1 MTSPS
6 FHPKAPGPM
15 ECQFCNQRKA
25 PLAGKSDHSGKNQ
38 SQLKKNWRRE
48 FHQTSPSL
56 PSHVVQGGALKRR
69 WWALWQF
76 LPQLTWAM
84 LDQHFESSPKLLLF
98 ESTPWRR
105 FLRWS
110 KTTECGFLLPELEF
124 LAVDSLAQPA
134 MVSKSQ
140 LVDLIAREHLEG
152 EANPMTQ
159 GQKEGTFNDP
169 EGKDA
174 RLTVGRICGWRL
186 SVGSLNIHAA
196 RRNGAP
202 DFKKSICRIPSLA
215 PAAQNQRNNALEPR
229 TIANL
234 RIGHV
239 VHARLGLVAN
249 GEKVARCL
257 NSC

>member
-1 MTSPS
+1 MSILQ
-6 FHPKAPGPM
+6 PKESTIGWQIRSLGQKSKPT
-15 ECQFCNQRKA
+15 EKE
-25 PLAGKSDHSGKNQ
+25 LAKGISSNFAIIAL
-38 SQLKKNWRRE
+38 SCCARWRPEKK
-48 FHQTSPSL
+48 
-56 PSHVVQGGALKRR
+56 VVGTVTVLASIDI
-69 WWALWQF
+69 
-76 LPQLTWAM
+76 WAM

-169 EGKDA
+169 EGKVDA
-174 RLTVGRICGWRL
+174 RLTVGRICRWRL
-186 SVGSLNIHAA
+186 SVVSLNIHAA
-196 RRNGAP
+196 RRKGAP
-202 DFKKSICRIPSLA
+202 DFKKSIYRIPSLA
-215 PAAQNQRNNALEPR
+215 PAALNQRNNALEPR